1 MQESINNLK
10 FGMLRQKF
18 YLRILRKTLYVL
30 ILQMVLIMNI
40 KIKILA
46 MFKIFQIFLVRNN
59 LPKVKNQKMINQVN
73 VNLIVKATNPP

>member
-1 MQESINNLK
+1 MQESIKNLK

-18 YLRILRKTLYVL
+18 YLKILRKMLYVL
-30 ILQMVLIMNI
+30 ILQTVLIMNI